1 MNYDTTLPVLKRY
14 CIIYHSTAMPLPPV
28 EVGTG
33 AGLLPPVL
41 KKKEGGGEG
50 EREREREGGSHT
62 KGGFG
67 GSGRKTVCGGG
78 VIFKRRKLR
87 LGKKRRGIVEAYLG
101 KGTATEEE
109 A

>member
-41 KKKEGGGEG
+41 KKKEGGGGG
-50 EREREREGGSHT
+50 ERERERGEPYKRRFRWIWKENRLWWRCH
-62 KGGFG
+62 
-67 GSGRKTVCGGG
+67 
-78 VIFKRRKLR
+78 IKRRKLR